1 MIKMEKQQF
10 RQIYLDDNESNLL
23 ESLLSASYIK
33 INNELQTMSDKN
45 LDKAMRLMEDHKLLI
60 EKITNPVEFIR

>member
-1 MIKMEKQQF
+1 MEKVKYTQV
-10 RQIYLDDNESNLL
+10 YLDESEANLL

-45 LDKAMRLMEDHKLLI
+45 LDKAMKLMDEHKLLI

>member
-1 MIKMEKQQF
+1 MEKVKYTQV
-10 RQIYLDDNESNLL
+10 YLDESEANLL

-33 INNELQTMSDKN
+33 INNELQTMSDKDIDRA
-45 LDKAMRLMEDHKLLI
+45 LKLMEEHKLLI

>member
-1 MIKMEKQQF
+1 MEKQQF
-10 RQIYLDDNESNLL
+10 RQIYLDENESNLL

-33 INNELQTMSDKN
+33 INNDLQTMSDKN
-45 LDKAMRLMEDHKLLI
+45 LDKAMKLMDEHKLLI

>member
-1 MIKMEKQQF
+1 MKMEKQQF
-10 RQIYLDDNESNLL
+10 RQIYLDENESNLL

-33 INNELQTMSDKN
+33 INNDLQTMSDKN
-45 LDKAMRLMEDHKLLI
+45 LDKAMKLMDEHKLLI